1 MRCAL
6 RLRCDQVGLAHV
18 GRTNETG
25 PTPSGPTR
33 GRPLRSGRDRDLAFA
48 TAVVEADAAG
58 SVAGQYYK
66 TTLDNGVRI
75 VTGPMSGVRSA
86 SLIFYYNIGS
96 RFEPNEIAGV
106 SHFLEHMLFKGTV
119 KRPDPMT
126 ISEQIESVGGM
137 LNAATGRESTSYWCK
152 VPSTHFELAFD
163 VLADMLRNSTFD
175 ATELDKERK
184 VIFEEIRSVQDV
196 PEDLVHDLIDQLVW
210 GEDPVGREI
219 AGSEETVA
227 NIDRA
232 KMMDFWFRNYSPERL
247 IVAAGGDIRH
257 EDVVTLSEKFFS
269 DLKPAETVDRYTPV
283 IVTQESKR
291 VHVVNRETEQAH
303 LCVGFP
309 ALSYHDERRYAQ
321 STIEAILSAGMSSR
335 LFQEIRERRGLV
347 YSVYGYFRG
356 YEDVGQ
362 GVIYAGTDI
371 ERVEETIEA
380 VVGELQ
386 KLRDIPVPAE
396 ELENSKTLRKGR
408 LLMGLEDSRSVAS
421 WVGSQEATYGRIRTP
436 EEVMELIEAVTVEDV
451 QAVADEILRE
461 DRLSLTVIGPYKNQD
476 AFGELLTFR

>member
-1 MRCAL
+1 MAT
-6 RLRCDQVGLAHV
+6 A
-18 GRTNETG
+18 
-25 PTPSGPTR
+25 
-33 GRPLRSGRDRDLAFA
+33 A
-48 TAVVEADAAG
+48 TAVAGSDAA
-58 SVAGQYYK
+58 AAEQYHK
-66 TTLDNGVRI
+66 TTLANGVRV

-96 RFEPNEIAGV
+96 RSEPTEIAGV
-106 SHFLEHMLFKGTV
+106 SHFLEHMLFKGTA

-126 ISEQIESVGGM
+126 ISEEIESVGGM

-152 VPSTHFELAFD
+152 VPSTHFELAYD

-175 ATELDKERK
+175 AAELDKERK

-210 GEDPVGREI
+210 GDDPIGREI
-219 AGSEETVA
+219 AGSEATVS
-227 NIDRA
+227 NINREN
-232 KMMDFWFRNYSPERL
+232 MIDFWSRNYGPDRL

-257 EDVVTLSEKFFS
+257 EEVVALTEKFFG
-269 DLKPAETVDRYTPV
+269 DLKAPATPDDYV
-283 IVTQESKR
+283 PVTVTQTEKR
-291 VHVVNRETEQAH
+291 INVVNRETEQAH
-303 LCVGFP
+303 LCIGFP

-335 LFQEIRERRGLV
+335 LFQEIREKRGLV

-356 YEDVGQ
+356 YEDIGQ
-362 GVIYAGTDI
+362 GVIYAGTDVD
-371 ERVEETIEA
+371 RVEETIEA

-386 KLRDIPVPAE
+386 KLRDVPVSPE

-436 EEVMELIEAVTVEDV
+436 EEVMELIDAVTIDGVRE
-451 QAVADEILRE
+451 VADEVLRE
-461 DRLSLTVIGPYKNQD
+461 DRLSLTLIGPY
-476 AFGELLTFR
+476 AATRSIGGR